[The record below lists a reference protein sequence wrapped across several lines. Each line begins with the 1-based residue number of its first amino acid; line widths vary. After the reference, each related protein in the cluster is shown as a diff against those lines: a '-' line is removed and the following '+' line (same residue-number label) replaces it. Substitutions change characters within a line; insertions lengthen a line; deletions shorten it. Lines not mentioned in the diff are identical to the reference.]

1 MNKAELRQ
9 LIAGGRIEA
18 AIEALLAAAAE
29 TEPGLHQDTL
39 LLSARYQEYKRAQ
52 RNNLESPGELE
63 RRLNQ
68 ITFALLEI
76 VKGLPDGFAMPPLS
90 GDIGDIPPSAGKG
103 TVGAGTG
110 TGTGGPIFTGTGD
123 GSPILTGTGDGRLP
137 SKAPF
142 WFSVSAFAVLLAISL
157 FMPGWSQQNN
167 TLFKTLLALAAA
179 GVAATLPGFLNF
191 ELGNMVKAGGA
202 LAAFTL
208 VFLVNP
214 VSEAPLTLTVFLQGK
229 NGQSLKSLHQHG
241 YVLLDVNGER
251 KKELIDDKG
260 QAHFKNL
267 YAGDKVRNVDIEFSE
282 PLQPVRPDSVYTI
295 DAQGQIYLEV
305 AMKHLG
311 HIYGTVLAGDGAL
324 EGVIVTV
331 DNLRDTTDLTGSY
344 SIDIPETMQRTDP
357 EVKFHKTGYKLLI
370 KKAYPQTNQPLNVV
384 MEKNKF

>member
-52 RNNLESPGELE
+52 RNNLESPAELE

-76 VKGLPDGFAMPPLS
+76 VKGLPDGFAIPPLS